1 MKIDLKNIHVG
12 SLIEQRVKECD
23 IDMVRI
29 CNFFNGDEEDIIAM
43 YGEEH
48 IRTEALLKWS
58 KLLSYDFFRLYT
70 QHIVLYS
77 PPDRAEK
84 IAGTKPTAL
93 PTFRKNI
100 YTKELISFVLE
111 QVNKGVMKRSE
122 VITEYGIPK
131 TTLYKWLSKYNHS
144 QY

>member
-70 QHIVLYS
+70 QHMVLYA
-77 PPDRAEK
+77 PPESTENK
-84 IAGTKPTAL
+84 SVKKSTAL

-100 YTKELISFVLE
+100 YTRELISFVME
-111 QVNKGVMKRSE
+111 QLNTGIMKRSQ
-122 VITEYGIPK
+122 VISEYGIPK

-144 QY
+144 K